1 MGNDLYY
8 SDSDLDEMDF
18 EDTMESMF
26 NSDAELHFDDAR
38 FVGERKKMMKVKTN
52 PCTPKLQFNWEHLCC
67 YSHPSS

>member
-26 NSDAELHFDDAR
+26 NSDAELHFDDAC
-38 FVGERKKMMKVKTN
+38 FVGERKKN
-52 PCTPKLQFNWEHLCC
+52 DEDEDQPLYPKA
-67 YSHPSS
+67 PI